1 MELNSNTIERMY
13 EISFYN
19 IMQNI
24 NKNVGNE
31 KIDFLLEHLCI
42 AFEVD
47 YTSISILKNMYTRK
61 LAPTKREVAIYLK
74 VTQTPMERMPIDYRT
89 YRKYVKQWE
98 LTGSVNLNPVV
109 YNNFLKPVI
118 KSFVD
123 KYINLMYDELSY
135 IKRITLL
142 TSS

>member
-142 TSS
+142 TSN